1 MLICTPS
8 IWIRWHDCLFHQLL
22 NFVLTRNH
30 LPQEGLEGLTKP
42 QPDAVKTTRDTNQTV
57 EAHTKKVVQ
66 MHYLA
71 LDLAMQLKNKVEK

>member
-1 MLICTPS
+1 M
-8 IWIRWHDCLFHQLL
+8 
-22 NFVLTRNH
+22 
-30 LPQEGLEGLTKP
+30 PQEGLEGLTKP